1 LQFNGLQ
8 MNTLSRALLIEQ
20 IDRKCAGIPV
30 DDLLRVPDGGWL
42 RTFRT
47 AMNMSLRQLAARLGI
62 TRQSAQKLELREAD
76 GSITLRTLRDAAEVL
91 DLQLVY
97 ALVPKDGSL
106 AQLIE
111 RRAAE
116 LARELVQ
123 RSATTMSLED
133 QTISSQRLERVIG
146 DKTRELVTAI
156 PRFLWD

>member
-1 LQFNGLQ
+1 

-20 IDRKCAGIPV
+20 IDRRCAGIPV

-42 RTFRT
+42 RTFRM

-62 TRQSAQKLELREAD
+62 TRQSALKLEQREAE
-76 GSITLRTLRDAAEVL
+76 GSITLRTLREAAEVL

-106 AQLIE
+106 EHLIE

-116 LARELVQ
+116 LARDLVH
-123 RSATTMSLED
+123 RTATTMSLED
-133 QTISSQRLERVIG
+133 QTISAQRLEKAVHT
-146 DKTRELVTAI
+146 KTRELVTSI
-156 PRFLWD
+156 PRHLWD